1 LLIAD
6 VVRND
11 NQPRQYR
18 WRYWGTFL
26 TNAFG
31 FEMSGKLI
39 HEAFTDKTHNLIAGA
54 YNWWL
59 RMDSPIIEY
68 AEVGPV

>member
-11 NQPRQYR
+11 NQSRQYR
-18 WRYWGTFL
+18 WRFWGTFL

-39 HEAFTDKTHNLIAGA
+39 YEAFTDKTHNLIAGA
-54 YNWWL
+54 YN
-59 RMDSPIIEY
+59 
-68 AEVGPV
+68 